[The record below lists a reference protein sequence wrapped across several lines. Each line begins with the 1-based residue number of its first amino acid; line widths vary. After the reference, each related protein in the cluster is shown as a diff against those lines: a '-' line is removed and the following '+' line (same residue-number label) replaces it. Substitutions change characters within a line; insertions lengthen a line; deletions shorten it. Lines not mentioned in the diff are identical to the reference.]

1 MNWNFR
7 GIYPHKKPDIFYG
20 QKGLSA
26 DTGNPLPS
34 ATLTTSA
41 EAVTT
46 PGDISI
52 TAYAVNTVGF
62 QWQTSADG
70 EEWVNITGQIS
81 KTLERFYPH
90 IAGTAGTYYYRVL
103 CAGWLGVVPSPAV
116 SVTVSYAIPSVSISV
131 SAEFVPNAG
140 MVMLSAEGRYVD
152 TYSWQVSRD
161 GVEWVSLGINSP
173 EATID
178 YAPEDG
184 GEYLYRCE
192 AVGLG
197 GTVYSVPVKVDV
209 EYHVPEI
216 TISADMLSVMSP
228 GAACITATATYA
240 DSYEWEILA
249 SNGIWTYIQG
259 GPELSL
265 SYADG
270 EAGIY
275 QYRCHAIGKGGRAV
289 SESVTITVT
298 CPPPTISI
306 AADALEIESPG
317 TVTITATSH
326 LALGFSWEVSRDG
339 ESWET
344 IADATEQ
351 ELSIT
356 YADGEDGIFSYRCTA
371 YGNGGETMSDELRI
385 IVSAPVVEEPEPET
399 PEGEGSGEE
408 GSLTS

>member
-7 GIYPHKKPDIFYG
+7 GIFPHKKPDIFYG
-20 QKGLSA
+20 QRGLTA

-34 ATLTTSA
+34 ATLEASA
-41 EAVTT
+41 ETVTT
-46 PGDISI
+46 PGDITI
-52 TAYAVNTVGF
+52 QAYAVNTVAF
-62 QWQTSADG
+62 QWQVLAGG
-70 EEWVNITGQIS
+70 EEWVNIPGQIS

-90 IAGTAGTYYYRVL
+90 VAGTAGTYFYRVL
-103 CAGWLGVVPSPAV
+103 CAGWLGVVPSPIV
-116 SVTVSYAIPSVSISV
+116 SIKVSYAIPTVIV
-131 SAEFVPNAG
+131 TASAANVPNAG
-140 MVMLSAEGRYVD
+140 TVTLTASARYTD
-152 TYSWQVSRD
+152 SYAWQVSAD
-161 GVEWVSLGINSP
+161 GEEWAYLGITTP
-173 EATID
+173 EAVIE

-184 GEYLYRCE
+184 GKYFYRCE

-197 GTVYSVPVKVDV
+197 GTVYSVPVAVDV

-216 TISADMLSVMSP
+216 TISADVLSVMSP
-228 GAACITATATYA
+228 GVACITATAKYA

-249 SNGIWTYIQG
+249 SNGVWTYIQSG
-259 GPELSL
+259 AELSV
-265 SYADG
+265 SYGEG

-275 QYRCHAIGKGGRAV
+275 QYRCRAIGKGGRVV
-289 SESVTITVT
+289 SESVTISVT

-326 LALGFSWEVSRDG
+326 LALGFSWEVSMDG

-344 IADATEQ
+344 IADATGQ

-356 YADGEDGIFSYRCTA
+356 YADGEEGIFSYRCTA